1 MNWLKRL
8 WEQLW
13 ESMAGQ
19 PAAVN
24 EWSSVLPHWSAV
36 PEEWVLASVIRG

>member
-13 ESMAGQ
+13 GTGSQQ
-19 PAAVN
+19 PVAAN
-24 EWSSVLPHWSAV
+24 EPAWVLPHWSAV
-36 PEEWVLASVIRG
+36 PEEWFVASVIRG